1 MKVIISN
8 FKVWVFENLEKS
20 KRDQGPLV
28 SVRHRLTGRPV
39 AGLPRT
45 RQLLGHHPPPHG
57 DAVG

>member
-28 SVRHRLTGRPV
+28 SV
-39 AGLPRT
+39 
-45 RQLLGHHPPPHG
+45 
-57 DAVG
+57 